1 MSIRSLFIPLI
12 LVFVLVACSPS
23 TPAATSEPTRSSP
36 SSPAFEPSKTE
47 SLVSAASELARVD
60 NQGAVEVSV
69 TPVNLNN
76 PEETLIFEVVLNTH
90 SVDLSMDLATV
101 ATLNTDTGKSVRAA
115 VWEAPRGGHH
125 VEGKLSFPASVDG
138 EPLLEG
144 AKTLTLTIIDLDVP
158 ERILAW
164 DLSQ

>member
-47 SLVSAASELARVD
+47 TLVSAAGELARVD

-164 DLSQ
+164 DLSE